1 MIKLKKILVFNLLL
15 ATAALFFSACGG
27 STTTTNAATNK
38 TAENKAATNTATE
51 NKSASSPTANT
62 ATENKAVENKSTAS
76 TGGDEI
82 GVPECDEYIKK
93 YEACVMS
100 KVPETQR
107 ALYKPTLEQ
116 MRSSW
121 KQAASNPQTKAAL
134 ASGCK
139 TATETAKQSLSA
151 FSCEW

>member
-1 MIKLKKILVFNLLL
+1 MLKLKKILVFNFLL
-15 ATAALFFSACGG
+15 AVSALVFAACGG
-27 STTTTNAATNK
+27 STTTTNTATNK
-38 TAENKAATNTATE
+38 AAENKTATNA
-51 NKSASSPTANT
+51 
-62 ATENKAVENKSTAS
+62 ATENKAADNKSTAS
-76 TGGDEI
+76 TGGEI

-93 YEACVMS
+93 YEACIMS
-100 KVPETQR
+100 KVPEAQR
-107 ALYKPTLEQ
+107 AMYKPTLDQ

>member
-1 MIKLKKILVFNLLL
+1 MLKLNKISVFSFLLAVSALVF
-15 ATAALFFSACGG
+15 AACGG
-27 STTTTNAATNK
+27 STTTTNTATNK
-38 TAENKAATNTATE
+38 AAENKTATNA
-51 NKSASSPTANT
+51 
-62 ATENKAVENKSTAS
+62 ATENKAADNKSTAS
-76 TGGDEI
+76 TGGEI

-93 YEACVMS
+93 YEACIMS
-100 KVPETQR
+100 KVPEAQR
-107 ALYKPTLEQ
+107 AMYKPTLEQ

-121 KQAASNPQTKAAL
+121 KQAASNPQTKTAL

>member
-1 MIKLKKILVFNLLL
+1 MLKLKKVLFFNFLL
-15 ATAALFFSACGG
+15 AAATLVFSACGG
-27 STTTTNAATNK
+27 ATTTSTPANK
-38 TAENKAATNTATE
+38 PAENKAATE
-51 NKSASSPTANT
+51 NKSSSSPAANT
-62 ATENKAVENKSTAS
+62 ATENKTVENKSTAS

-93 YEACVMS
+93 YEACIMS
-100 KVPETQR
+100 KVPEAQR
-107 ALYKPTLEQ
+107 ALYKPTLDQ

-139 TATETAKQSLSA
+139 TATETAKQSLAS

>member
-1 MIKLKKILVFNLLL
+1 MLKLKKILVFNFLL
-15 ATAALFFSACGG
+15 AVSALVFAACGG
-27 STTTTNAATNK
+27 STTTTNTATNK
-38 TAENKAATNTATE
+38 AAENKTATNAATETKPAASPAANNTTENKAAD
-51 NKSASSPTANT
+51 
-62 ATENKAVENKSTAS
+62 NKSTAS
-76 TGGDEI
+76 TGGEI

-93 YEACVMS
+93 YEACIMS
-100 KVPETQR
+100 KVPEAQR
-107 ALYKPTLEQ
+107 AMYKPTLEQ

>member
-1 MIKLKKILVFNLLL
+1 MLKLKKILVFNFLMI
-15 ATAALFFSACGG
+15 AIALVFSACGG
-27 STTTTNAATNK
+27 STTTTTANK
-38 TAENKAATNTATE
+38 PAENKAATDSKPA
-51 NKSASSPTANT
+51 
-62 ATENKAVENKSTAS
+62 ENKAAENKATAS
-76 TGGDEI
+76 TGDDI

-93 YEACVMS
+93 YEACIMS
-100 KVPETQR
+100 KVPEAQR
-107 ALYKPTLEQ
+107 AIYKPTLDQ

-139 TATETAKQSLSA
+139 TATETAKQSLAS

>member
-1 MIKLKKILVFNLLL
+1 MLKLKKILVFNFLL
-15 ATAALFFSACGG
+15 TSAALVFSACGG
-27 STTTTNAATNK
+27 STATTNTATNK
-38 TAENKAATNTATE
+38 PAENKTATNTATE
-51 NKSASSPTANT
+51 NKAA
-62 ATENKAVENKSTAS
+62 ENKSTAS
-76 TGGDEI
+76 TSGDEI

-93 YEACVMS
+93 YEACIMS
-100 KVPETQR
+100 KVPEAQR